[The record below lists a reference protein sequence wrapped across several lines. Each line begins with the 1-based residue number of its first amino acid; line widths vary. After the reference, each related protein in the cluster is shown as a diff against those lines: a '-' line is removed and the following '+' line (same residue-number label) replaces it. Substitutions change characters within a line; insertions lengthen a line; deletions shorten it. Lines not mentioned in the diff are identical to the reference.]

1 MTPGKETKAMAPRE
15 VREAYRS
22 VSSAA
27 AMAERNKHWF
37 EAAKYWR
44 EAKGLANS
52 QADRDHCQRRREFCT
67 NQHERMIQEI
77 RNGLDN

>member
-27 AMAERNKHWF
+27 AMAERHKHWY
-37 EAAKYWR
+37 EAAK
-44 EAKGLANS
+44 
-52 QADRDHCQRRREFCT
+52 
-67 NQHERMIQEI
+67 
-77 RNGLDN
+77 